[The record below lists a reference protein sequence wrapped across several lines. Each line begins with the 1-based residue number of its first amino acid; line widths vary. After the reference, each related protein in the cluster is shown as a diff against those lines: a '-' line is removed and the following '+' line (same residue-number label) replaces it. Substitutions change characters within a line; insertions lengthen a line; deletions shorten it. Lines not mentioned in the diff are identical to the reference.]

1 MVMVPL
7 VLHAA
12 ACWEKDWG
20 SRGIERGPLRP
31 QTAGEGASGS
41 GSLL

>member
-20 SRGIERGPLRP
+20 SRRGRGIERDADTSSDSR
-31 QTAGEGASGS
+31 
-41 GSLL
+41 